1 MTKLPAGS
9 EVDELAL
16 PVERDDAYCSGAAG
30 RPRAM
35 IWGVSSAARIAVRLQ
50 PRASR
55 DEIVGLRDGVL
66 VVRVTAPP
74 VDGRANIAL
83 CKLVARRAGVGAT
96 RVSVVRGERS
106 RDKLVQVEGI
116 EPAALAAALTDDA

>member
-1 MTKLPAGS
+1 
-9 EVDELAL
+9 
-16 PVERDDAYCSGAAG
+16 
-30 RPRAM
+30 M
-35 IWGVSSAARIAVRLQ
+35 IRRMNAARIAVRLQ

-74 VDGRANIAL
+74 VDGRANQAL
-83 CKLVARRAGVGAT
+83 CKLIARRAGVAPS

-106 RDKLVQVEGI
+106 RDKLVQVEGV
-116 EPAALAAALTDDA
+116 EADALAAVLAAGA

>member
-1 MTKLPAGS
+1 VAP
-9 EVDELAL
+9 
-16 PVERDDAYCSGAAG
+16 RDDD
-30 RPRAM
+30 P
-35 IWGVSSAARIAVRLQ
+35 GVSAVRIAVRLQ

-74 VDGRANIAL
+74 VDGRANGAL
-83 CKLVARRAGVGAT
+83 CKLIARRAGVAAS

-106 RDKLVQVEGI
+106 RDKLVQVEGV
-116 EPAALAAALTDDA
+116 EAEALAAALAAGG

>member
-1 MTKLPAGS
+1 
-9 EVDELAL
+9 
-16 PVERDDAYCSGAAG
+16 
-30 RPRAM
+30 M
-35 IWGVSSAARIAVRLQ
+35 IWSVSAARIAVRLQ

-55 DEIVGLRDGVL
+55 DEIVGLRNGVL

-83 CKLVARRAGVGAT
+83 CKLVARRAGVGAS

-106 RDKLVQVEGI
+106 RDKLLQVDGI
-116 EPAALAAALTDDA
+116 EPAALAAALTAGA